1 MKKQPRGPEFSLFFF
16 PTPLGHPCVLPRVG
30 EGVGKK
36 KMHPPGNGGCAGGSV
51 LVRWEREPGGG
62 RSKWSFAHQ
71 ASCCPASARPVTEVV
86 GQLCWDGKKL
96 L

>member
-36 KMHPPGNGGCAGGSV
+36 KKCIPQEMVAARVDLCWFAGSV
-51 LVRWEREPGGG
+51 SQEEEGVSG
-62 RSKWSFAHQ
+62 R
-71 ASCCPASARPVTEVV
+71 
-86 GQLCWDGKKL
+86 L
-96 L
+96 LIRLRAALLQPDL